1 MVMKYAL
8 KLVPLVY
15 RDLQKAKK
23 WYTTINI
30 ELANDFKEKV
40 NQEFEYINQFPK
52 HYQKKHN
59 EIRQAFVTRFPY
71 TIYYIIEEKSKT
83 ILIIGVLA
91 QKQNS
96 EKIKKRV

>member
-1 MVMKYAL
+1 MKYSL

-15 RDLQKAKK
+15 KDLQKAKK
-23 WYTTINI
+23 WYTTINP

-52 HYQKKHN
+52 NYQKKHN

-71 TIYYIIEEKSKT
+71 TIYYTIEEELKT
-83 ILIIGVLA
+83 ILVIGVLA
-91 QKQNS
+91 QKQS
-96 EKIKKRV
+96 FEKIKKRV

>member
-1 MVMKYAL
+1 MKYVL
-8 KLVPLVY
+8 KLVPVVY

-30 ELANDFKEKV
+30 ELTKDFKEKV

-52 HYQKKHN
+52 HYQKKNN

>member
-1 MVMKYAL
+1 MVMKYVL
-8 KLVPLVY
+8 KLLPLVY

-23 WYTTINI
+23 WYNTINT
-30 ELANDFKEKV
+30 ELGEDFKNKI
-40 NQEFEYINQFPK
+40 NQEFEYINQYPK

-71 TIYYIIEEKSKT
+71 TIYYIIEENTKT

-91 QKQNS
+91 QKQS
-96 EKIKKRV
+96 FEKIKKRI

>member
-1 MVMKYAL
+1 MVMKYSL

-15 RDLQKAKK
+15 KDLQKAKK
-23 WYTTINI
+23 WYTTINP

-52 HYQKKHN
+52 NYQKKHN

-71 TIYYIIEEKSKT
+71 TIYYIIEEELKT
-83 ILIIGVLA
+83 ILVIGVLA
-91 QKQNS
+91 QKQS
-96 EKIKKRV
+96 FKKIKKRV